1 MGELSRAEG
10 ALPLN
15 LLYFAR
21 ALRDTGMPV
30 GPGATLDAIGAVE
43 AVGFSSREDFRTALH
58 AVFVKK
64 HEHTIL
70 FDAVFDTFW
79 KRRGLIDKLI
89 AMMSPQAPQEK
100 KPAKPEAGEARVAQR
115 AQQGE
120 GKAAAARAVNWS
132 LTRG

>member
-1 MGELSRAEG
+1 MNEAQPPKG

-21 ALRDTGMPV
+21 ALRDTGLPV
-30 GPGATLDAIGAVE
+30 GPGATLDAIAAVE
-43 AVGFSSREDFRTALH
+43 AVGFSDREDFRAALH

-89 AMMSPQAPQEK
+89 AMMSPQAPPEK
-100 KPAKPEAGEARVAQR
+100 KPPKPGGKARCRR

-120 GKAAAARAVNWS
+120 DRADASQPNWS